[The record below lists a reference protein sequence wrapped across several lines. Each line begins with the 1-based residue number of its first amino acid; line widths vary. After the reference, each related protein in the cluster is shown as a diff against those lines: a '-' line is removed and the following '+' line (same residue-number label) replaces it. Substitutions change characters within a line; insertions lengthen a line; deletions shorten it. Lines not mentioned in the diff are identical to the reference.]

1 MELDASETRADTP
14 YGPSANTT
22 DMDAPARN
30 SLLVIAATSS
40 FAMDCG
46 TPSLLPSAD
55 SPPPL
60 SLRDFMDFLK
70 RARWKAH
77 HRKGKRSNTGRYLEV
92 L

>member
-1 MELDASETRADTP
+1 
-14 YGPSANTT
+14 
-22 DMDAPARN
+22 
-30 SLLVIAATSS
+30 
-40 FAMDCG
+40 MDCG